1 MGASGIG
8 IWQLVIIL
16 GIVFLLF
23 GSKRLRHL
31 GSDLGNALKGFKQAM
46 SEPEPNVK
54 TDAIEN
60 QSSAQATQ
68 AFSEATDKK
77 PI

>member
-1 MGASGIG
+1 MGVSGIS

-46 SEPEPNVK
+46 SDTGPNEK
-54 TDAIEN
+54 AEAIES
-60 QSSAQATQ
+60 QSSANTSQATYTTT
-68 AFSEATDKK
+68 EK
-77 PI
+77 PPV

>member
-1 MGASGIG
+1 MGVSGIS

-16 GIVFLLF
+16 GIVLLLF

-46 SEPEPNVK
+46 SDTGPK
-54 TDAIEN
+54 TKTEAIEEQPVAN
-60 QSSAQATQ
+60 TQTSYTAT
-68 AFSEATDKK
+68 EKK
-77 PI
+77 PT

>member
-8 IWQLVIIL
+8 IWQLAIIL
-16 GIVFLLF
+16 GIVLLLF

-46 SEPEPNVK
+46 SDPGENAK
-54 TDAIEN
+54 TEAIETRH
-60 QSSAQATQ
+60 AT
-68 AFSEATDKK
+68 ETTEKNAT
-77 PI
+77 